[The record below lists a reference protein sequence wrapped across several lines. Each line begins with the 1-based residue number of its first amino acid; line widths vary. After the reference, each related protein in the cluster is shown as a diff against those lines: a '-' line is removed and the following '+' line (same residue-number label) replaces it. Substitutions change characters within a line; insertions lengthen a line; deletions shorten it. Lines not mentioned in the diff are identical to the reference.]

1 MQWISDGNHL
11 LVQLVSFKGKDG
23 RGFHAS
29 YRFGVYINFKSKM
42 IWLIHRLRFFITEPI
57 PTVIKDFVMIEA
69 KEKLDVI
76 PFNHPLSMPI
86 QLRHRVSF
94 STHHGSFLHFQPSHW
109 LISCDLYES
118 AIVVVLID
126 VYNNNTEIR
135 FCSAKDAVE
144 YSSKPQ
150 FESLFHSLI
159 IEYERFN
166 YNESF
171 PIESLGSITSIEG
184 K

>member
-1 MQWISDGNHL
+1 M
-11 LVQLVSFKGKDG
+11 
-23 RGFHAS
+23 
-29 YRFGVYINFKSKM
+29 
-42 IWLIHRLRFFITEPI
+42 RFFITEPI
-57 PTVIKDFVMIEA
+57 PTVIKDFVMIKA

-109 LISCDLYES
+109 LIPCEANLYES

-126 VYNNNTEIR
+126 VYNNNTKIELCR
-135 FCSAKDAVE
+135 GKDAVE

-159 IEYERFN
+159 IEYERFK

-171 PIESLGSITSIEG
+171 TIESLGSITSIEG
-184 K
+184 KLFTVKYFKSYR